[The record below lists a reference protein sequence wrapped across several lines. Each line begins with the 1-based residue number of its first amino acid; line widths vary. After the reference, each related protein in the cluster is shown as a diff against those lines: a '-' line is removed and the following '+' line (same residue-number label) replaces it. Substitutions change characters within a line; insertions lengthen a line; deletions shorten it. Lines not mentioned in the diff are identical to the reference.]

1 MSTYFESKEDGF
13 KSRKWLTIDATG
25 VTLGRLASEI
35 ATLLRGKHK
44 PTFTRHVDCGDFVIV
59 TNVEKMKLTGSKA
72 TTKLYHHHT
81 GYVGGVK
88 TINAGD
94 LLKKNPA
101 FMLREAVVG
110 MLPGGP
116 LGHQLIDKLKMYRG
130 AEHPHASQR
139 PEQFTLKH
147 FKAA

>member
-1 MSTYFESKEDGF
+1 MTFQHAVIVLPDCFFTGVFMSTYFESKEDGF

-59 TNVEKMKLTGSKA
+59 TNVEKMKLTGNKA

-110 MLPGGP
+110 MLPGGH
-116 LGHQLIDKLKMYRG
+116 GY
-130 AEHPHASQR
+130 
-139 PEQFTLKH
+139 
-147 FKAA
+147 